1 MKRIIL
7 EVLLVL
13 GLAGA
18 GYFGWTQR
26 AGYEALQPQVTE
38 LTEKLEE
45 ATAASTA
52 AEEELAKAQEALK
65 AAQPATAELA
75 AVKAGFENGE
85 VLKDLEGLYA
95 KQKNLSAERQLGLA
109 LMRMLT
115 KGSQDASAVE
125 ALQKTLD
132 QVDWKNKQKVICATQ
147 NALAAAGKE
156 VKVLA
161 ECYVPP
167 AKPADEKNAKDEK
180 ADAAG
185 KDGDKAHD
193 KHAHAPHWEYEGAL
207 GPDNWGKEF
216 PTCAKGQSQA
226 PLNIKG
232 PFAKALYK
240 LAPDYKP
247 GPLNIVNNGHTI
259 QVNVPAGSKLR
270 VDSKPYELVQFHFH
284 RPSEE
289 QLDGKPM
296 DMVIHFVH
304 KNDAGELVV
313 LGVLIKAGNENPG
326 IKALWAHAPA
336 KEGPAV
342 SPAGVVFNP
351 MNLLPREMDY
361 FTYEGSLTT
370 PPCTEKVRFFILKST
385 VNMSPGQISDFPF
398 KMNARP
404 VQPLNKR
411 IIETN

>member
-26 AGYEALQPQVTE
+26 AGYEALQPQVAE
-38 LTEKLEE
+38 LTEKVDESTKALE
-45 ATAASTA
+45 T

-65 AAQPATAELA
+65 AAQPATAELS
-75 AVKAGFENGE
+75 AVKAGFENGD

-109 LMRMLT
+109 LVRMLT
-115 KGSQDASAVE
+115 KGSEDPATVE

-132 QVDWKNKQKVICATQ
+132 QVDWKNKQKVICAAQ

-167 AKPADEKNAKDEK
+167 AKPADDKKAKDEK
-180 ADAAG
+180 AEEPG
-185 KDGDKAHD
+185 KDEKAGD
-193 KHAHAPHWEYEGAL
+193 KHAHAPHWDYEGAM

-247 GPLNIVNNGHTI
+247 GPLTIVNNGHTI
-259 QVNVPAGSKLR
+259 QVTVPPGSKLR
-270 VDSKPYELVQFHFH
+270 VDSKPYDLVQFHFH

-326 IKALWAHAPA
+326 IKTLWTHAPA
-336 KEGPAV
+336 KEGPPV
-342 SPAGVVFNP
+342 SPSGVVFNP
-351 MNLLPREMDY
+351 ANLLPRELDY
-361 FTYEGSLTT
+361 YSYEGSLTT

-385 VNMSPGQISDFPF
+385 VNMSPAQISDFPF

-411 IIETN
+411 VIETN

>member
-1 MKRIIL
+1 MKRILFEI
-7 EVLLVL
+7 LLVL

-18 GYFGWTQR
+18 GYFGWTQQTG
-26 AGYEALQPQVTE
+26 AKALQAQLTE
-38 LTEKLEE
+38 LTEKSEE
-45 ATAASTA
+45 ATSSASSTA
-52 AEEELAKAQEALK
+52 EELAKVQEELK
-65 AAQPATAELA
+65 AAKPATAELS

-85 VLKDLEGLYA
+85 VLKDLESVYA
-95 KQKNLSAERQLGLA
+95 KQKSLSAERQLGLA
-109 LMRMLT
+109 MVRMLT
-115 KGSQDASAVE
+115 KGGQDPSTLE

-132 QVDWKNKQKVICATQ
+132 QVDFKSKQKVICAAQ
-147 NALAAAGKE
+147 NALSAAGQE

-167 AKPADEKNAKDEK
+167 VKAAEDKKPEAD
-180 ADAAG
+180 DANKG
-185 KDGDKAHD
+185 DDKAKD
-193 KHAHAPHWEYEGAL
+193 KHAAGHWDYEGAL

-216 PTCAKGQSQA
+216 PTCVKGKSQA
-226 PLNIKG
+226 PLNITG

-247 GPLNIVNNGHTI
+247 GPLTLVNNGHTI
-259 QVNVPAGSKLR
+259 QVNVPPGSKLR
-270 VDSKPYELVQFHFH
+270 IDSKPYELVQFHFH

-304 KNDAGELVV
+304 KNDAGELIVM
-313 LGVLIKAGNENPG
+313 GVLVKVGNENPG
-326 IKALWAHAPA
+326 IKTLWAHAPA

-342 SPAGVVFNP
+342 SPEGVVFNP
-351 MNLLPREMDY
+351 ANLLPREMDY

-370 PPCTEKVRFFILKST
+370 PPCTERVRFFIMKSP
-385 VNMSPGQISDFPF
+385 VNISSAQLSEFPF

>member
-26 AGYEALQPQVTE
+26 AGVEALQPQVTE
-38 LTEKLEE
+38 LTEKVDESTKALE
-45 ATAASTA
+45 A
-52 AEEELAKAQEALK
+52 AEEDLAKVQEALK
-65 AAQPATAELA
+65 ATQPATAELS
-75 AVKAGFENGE
+75 AVKAGFENGD

-109 LMRMLT
+109 LVRMLT
-115 KGSQDASAVE
+115 KGSEDPATVE

-132 QVDWKNKQKVICATQ
+132 QVDWKNKQKVICAAQ

-167 AKPADEKNAKDEK
+167 PKSGDDKKAKDEK
-180 ADAAG
+180 TEEPG
-185 KDGDKAHD
+185 KDEKAGD

-247 GPLNIVNNGHTI
+247 GPLTILNNGHTI

-270 VDSKPYELVQFHFH
+270 VDSKPYDLVQFHFH

-304 KNDAGELVV
+304 KNEAGELVV
-313 LGVLIKAGNENPG
+313 LGVLVKAGNENPG

-370 PPCTEKVRFFILKST
+370 PPCTEKVRFFILKSP